1 MASLA
6 ANRVAV
12 LLGPTAVGKTAVA
25 LELARRLGGEIVNAD
40 SLQVYRE
47 LDIGTA
53 KPSPAERLLV
63 PHHLV
68 DVADPP
74 EPYDAARYS
83 REGRAA
89 LASLYARGIPPLV
102 VGGSGL
108 YLKALLYGL
117 FEEGSP
123 RGEIRGR
130 LKREL
135 TDLGPLLL
143 HQRLAALDPITA
155 ARLHPHDRYRILR
168 ALEVMEASHRPLSE
182 LFQAHRFRHC
192 PYRILKLGLRMPRE
206 ELQSRIALRLKT
218 MLAQGFLQEVE
229 ELLGRYPP
237 DLKPL
242 QSLGYRHLGQYLK
255 GERSWEE
262 AINALEVD
270 TRRYAKRQR
279 TWFRADPEIRWFH
292 PEQLEEMAAAL
303 AGFFAV

>member
-1 MASLA
+1 M
-6 ANRVAV
+6 AV

-25 LELARRLGGEIVNAD
+25 LELARRLKAEIVNAD

-89 LASLYARGIPPLV
+89 LAALHARGTPPLV

-123 RGEIRGR
+123 RAEIRGR
-130 LKREL
+130 LQREL
-135 TDLGPLLL
+135 TDLGPLHL

-155 ARLHPHDRYRILR
+155 GRLHHNDRYRILR
-168 ALEVMEASHRPLSE
+168 ALEVMEASGRPLSE

-192 PYRILKLGLRMPRE
+192 PYRLLKLGLRIPRE
-206 ELQSRIALRLKT
+206 ELDSRIALRLTT
-218 MLAQGFLQEVE
+218 MLAQGFLQEVAD
-229 ELLGRYPP
+229 LLGRYPP

-242 QSLGYRHLGQYLK
+242 QSLGYRHLRQYLN

-262 AINALEVD
+262 SLAALQVD
-270 TRRYAKRQR
+270 TRRYAKRQA
-279 TWFRADPEIRWFH
+279 TWFRADPEIEWFH
-292 PEQLEEMAAAL
+292 PEQVEEMAAAL
-303 AGFFAV
+303 AGFFA